1 MAGCKGKIIVVLDT
15 DTTRGRKTTHDLNVN
30 GFISFLAKDTNIAEE
45 YCSEYSPDLLFITSQ
60 LDIYKILEFSKRL
73 KSYKPSCKILLSSST
88 DVLNMLEDCFRN
100 GIDDYIQI
108 PVNPYELYAR
118 IKKMLF
124 MTDFCELIEYHG
136 IQLDTTHKHIVIN
149 NIRIYLSKNE
159 TQIMKQLMTNR
170 GNVPIDS
177 LCSTILCRDTACRMS
192 IQRLRMKFQENTGMK
207 IIKSRYGVG
216 YYIAI

>member
-1 MAGCKGKIIVVLDT
+1 MTGCKGKTIIVLDA
-15 DTTRGRKTTHDLNVN
+15 DTTRGRKITHNLNVN
-30 GFISFLAKDTNIAEE
+30 GFISIFAKDTKIAEE
-45 YCSEYSPDLLFITSQ
+45 YCSEYSPDLLFIISS
-60 LDIYKILEFSKRL
+60 LDIYKILKFSKRL
-73 KSYKPSCKILLSSST
+73 KSYKPSCKILLSSSINIS
-88 DVLNMLEDCFRN
+88 NMLEECFYS

-108 PVNPYELYAR
+108 PVNLYELYAR

-136 IQLDTTHKHIVIN
+136 IQLDITHRYIIIN
-149 NIRIYLSKNE
+149 NIRIYLSKKE

-170 GNVPIDS
+170 ENVPIDY
-177 LCSTILCRDTACRMS
+177 LCSITFCNDTACRMS
-192 IQRLRMKFQENTGMK
+192 IQRLRKKFKENTGMK